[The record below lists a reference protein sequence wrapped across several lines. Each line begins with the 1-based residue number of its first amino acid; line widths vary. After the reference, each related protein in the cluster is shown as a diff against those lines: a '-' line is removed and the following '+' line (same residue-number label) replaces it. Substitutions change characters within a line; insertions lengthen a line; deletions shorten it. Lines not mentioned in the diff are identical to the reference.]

1 MLFPYIFI
9 ILTGL
14 SILFILIRF
23 LILRKK
29 NIPAE
34 LFARALQDENSGHFK
49 EAVIT
54 YESALD
60 EVKKIKFNSNLK
72 RKIIEKIK
80 LMHTVIEYQ
89 NSHRFSK

>member
-1 MLFPYIFI
+1 MLFPYILV
-9 ILTGL
+9 ILVGL

-54 YESALD
+54 YENALY
-60 EVKKIKFNSNLK
+60 EVKKIKFNSKLK
-72 RKIIEKIK
+72 KKIIEKIK

>member
-1 MLFPYIFI
+1 MLFPYVFFI
-9 ILTGL
+9 VAGI

-23 LILRKK
+23 LIVQKK

-49 EAVIT
+49 EAIIT

-60 EVKKIKFNSNLK
+60 EVKKIKFNTTLK
-72 RKIIEKIK
+72 KKIIEKIK

-89 NSHRFSK
+89 NSHRF